1 MKIGILKEGFGLP
14 FSEPDVDAI
23 VKDAAGK
30 LASVGG
36 TTVEEIS
43 IPMHSDGNF
52 KISEHSI
59 HIALILQ

>member
-36 TTVEEIS
+36 ATVEEVS

-52 KISEHSI
+52 KPSLSI
-59 HIALILQ
+59 ASILLQY